1 MKRIALDGPAGSGKS
16 TVAKIIAEKL
26 GIEYLDTGAM
36 YRAVTLY
43 LMGQGIDLDDV
54 PKIEKLLPSIHID
67 FEKGKIFLNQTDVSE
82 EIRMPEVAKNVSI
95 VAAHKIVRVA
105 MVEQQQALASKKS
118 IVMDGRDIGT
128 VVLPDT
134 KYKFFLTASIE
145 ERATRRYEEMRAKGL
160 VVDYNQI
167 KAEIATRD
175 DLDSNRAESPLRQA
189 EDAILVDTT
198 GLTIDGVV
206 TQLLELIQQLSE

>member
-1 MKRIALDGPAGSGKS
+1 MKKIALDGPAGSGKS

-43 LMGQGIDLDDV
+43 LLENHINLKEVAGIENVLSD
-54 PKIEKLLPSIHID
+54 IHID
-67 FEKGKIFLNQTDVSE
+67 FENGKIFLNHEDVTE
-82 EIRMPEVAKNVSI
+82 KIRMPEIAQNVST

-105 MVEQQQALASKKS
+105 MVAQQQALACKKS
-118 IVMDGRDIGT
+118 IIMDGRDIGT

-134 KYKFFLTASIE
+134 KYKFYLTASIE
-145 ERATRRYEEMRAKGL
+145 ERATRRFEEMKAKGMQ
-160 VVDYNQI
+160 VDFEEI
-167 KAEIATRD
+167 KAEIAKRD
-175 DLDSNRAESPLRQA
+175 DLDSNREESPLRQA

-198 GLTIDGVV
+198 GLTIEGVV
-206 TQLLELIQQLSE
+206 TQLLEMIQKISE